1 MMLLSTLSMIDGAL
15 LFHSVASYDQYG
27 YCSGFNRSI
36 FMETGSLCRWNGDCE
51 SEPHTSNLFE
61 CLASLCRTRH
71 LESHRSYP
79 NQSSC
84 SNECWVVAHWKMK
97 ERVQWARRVVFGRG
111 GTIIDG
117 WEQRLPLRIPRH
129 PFHRKPILLSV
140 FILDK
145 FSLGKHQSS
154 NITVPESLTV
164 FPEPF
169 TFLPQS
175 NYRPDSHLSLLAM
188 VDCSASWDQS
198 IRTPWHPY
206 FDFSWV

>member
-1 MMLLSTLSMIDGAL
+1 
-15 LFHSVASYDQYG
+15 
-27 YCSGFNRSI
+27 
-36 FMETGSLCRWNGDCE
+36 
-51 SEPHTSNLFE
+51 
-61 CLASLCRTRH
+61 
-71 LESHRSYP
+71 
-79 NQSSC
+79 
-84 SNECWVVAHWKMK
+84 MK

-169 TFLPQS
+169 TFLPQP

-198 IRTPWHPY
+198 IRTP
-206 FDFSWV
+206 